1 MISEAVD
8 RAVKAKW
15 RADLVNM
22 LTDAGRTLEHA
33 NLRANGSVYQDINV
47 GLLLLK
53 AARSLQEC
61 QDEPEPENPDDVVVK
76 VTVPDR
82 WAMTEAWQRSAM
94 AAAPVVHGQWIIGV
108 DDDDFDV
115 KCSKCEGTDIFE
127 VAGIAAVERIA
138 KTMHYCPNGGAKMD
152 GGKRRA
158 RRMTDYISREAA
170 IAYIREQ
177 SEECQK
183 AFEELGGESG
193 IYADAYN
200 DLADNFYSIPAADV
214 APVVRGSGSG
224 KPMVESVQP
233 LTAQAAPKPMTNGD
247 RIRAMTDEELAESD
261 ELLSG
266 LCNVLHGQGYPCEA
280 NTCRE
285 CLIKWLGS
293 PEKEDA
299 PEPVT
304 SGDRIRDRKDEELEE
319 RERLEKLFAERE
331 RLERLFEE
339 ARQIADRRAW
349 DETSRTMADSCGQEA
364 NDE

>member
-1 MISEAVD
+1 MGDYISRDMAIARLTKVEVTNRLATMTDAKREIAEMPAADVAPVGHGRETREGGSTMNISEAVD

-47 GLLLLK
+47 GLLLLE

-82 WAMTEAWQRSAM
+82 WPMTEAGQRRAALE
-94 AAAPVVHGQWIIGV
+94 AAAQ
-108 DDDDFDV
+108 
-115 KCSKCEGTDIFE
+115 
-127 VAGIAAVERIA
+127 
-138 KTMHYCPNGGAKMD
+138 
-152 GGKRRA
+152 
-158 RRMTDYISREAA
+158 
-170 IAYIREQ
+170 
-177 SEECQK
+177 
-183 AFEELGGESG
+183 
-193 IYADAYN
+193 
-200 DLADNFYSIPAADV
+200 
-214 APVVRGSGSG
+214 
-224 KPMVESVQP
+224 
-233 LTAQAAPKPMTNGD
+233 KPMTNGD

-293 PEKEDA
+293 PEKEAA

-349 DETSRTMADSCGQEA
+349 DETSRTMAGSCGQEA

>member
-1 MISEAVD
+1 
-8 RAVKAKW
+8 
-15 RADLVNM
+15 
-22 LTDAGRTLEHA
+22 
-33 NLRANGSVYQDINV
+33 
-47 GLLLLK
+47 
-53 AARSLQEC
+53 
-61 QDEPEPENPDDVVVK
+61 
-76 VTVPDR
+76 
-82 WAMTEAWQRSAM
+82 
-94 AAAPVVHGQWIIGV
+94 
-108 DDDDFDV
+108 
-115 KCSKCEGTDIFE
+115 
-127 VAGIAAVERIA
+127 
-138 KTMHYCPNGGAKMD
+138 
-152 GGKRRA
+152 
-158 RRMTDYISREAA
+158 MTDYISREAA

-183 AFEELGGESG
+183 AFEDLGGESG

-247 RIRAMTDEELAESD
+247 RIRAMTDEELIAAFGGRICDVIPAED
-261 ELLSG
+261 CPG
-266 LCNVLHGQGYPCEA
+266 TDH
-280 NTCRE
+280 TCCHS

-293 PEKEDA
+293 PEKEAA

-304 SGDRIRDRKDEELEE
+304 NGDRIQDMKDGEL
-319 RERLEKLFAERE
+319 AERE

>member
-1 MISEAVD
+1 MGDYISRDMAIARLTKVEVTNRLATMTDAKRVIAEMPAADVAPVVHGRETREGGSTMNISEAVD

-33 NLRANGSVYQDINV
+33 NLRANGNVYQDINV
-47 GLLLLK
+47 GLLLLE

-61 QDEPEPENPDDVVVK
+61 QSELEPENPDDVVAK

-94 AAAPVVHGQWIIGV
+94 A
-108 DDDDFDV
+108 
-115 KCSKCEGTDIFE
+115 
-127 VAGIAAVERIA
+127 
-138 KTMHYCPNGGAKMD
+138 
-152 GGKRRA
+152 
-158 RRMTDYISREAA
+158 
-170 IAYIREQ
+170 
-177 SEECQK
+177 
-183 AFEELGGESG
+183 
-193 IYADAYN
+193 
-200 DLADNFYSIPAADV
+200 
-214 APVVRGSGSG
+214 
-224 KPMVESVQP
+224 
-233 LTAQAAPKPMTNGD
+233 AAPKPMTNGD

-293 PEKEDA
+293 PEKEAA

-304 SGDRIRDRKDEELEE
+304 NGDRIQDMKDGELAE